1 MQAGF
6 KQPIL
11 QTPSLSGSRGPSQA
25 IGAATPQTMPANA
38 PPVHEAANVAAS
50 NGNGG
55 DVSPN
60 TKSRNIQEHYNKASS
75 VCGHIDDLVAAL
87 TELYE
92 DNAKWKQKYINAKKS
107 HFSKFF
113 GASSTMLIGN
123 TFREWKRWSFECE
136 SERKIVNL
144 QHDLEDQKKGYE
156 KQLAQLEDMHD
167 QRLGQLEQD
176 HKQAVTEMQDQIDA
190 KNAKAEKL
198 AKERDIVQKK
208 ADKIYK
214 VMQSLKGQLLD
225 CDDADPNVLEDMP
238 ARAVDVMDPNNNF
251 DFLKCRLHDLL
262 NQVDPKYVPPLG
274 PLSLMPPPHGG
285 APTAVSGTTY
295 QIPATPT
302 TQPKTLQAPALSM
315 SGMMLPPH

>member
-25 IGAATPQTMPANA
+25 IGAATPQIIMPANA
-38 PPVHEAANVAAS
+38 PPVHEAANVA
-50 NGNGG
+50 GNG

-60 TKSRNIQEHYNKASS
+60 TKTRNIQEHYNKASS

-176 HKQAVTEMQDQIDA
+176 HKQTAGEMQDQIDA

-198 AKERDIVQKK
+198 GKERDIVQKK
-208 ADKIYK
+208 GDKIYK

-225 CDDADPNVLEDMP
+225 CDECDPNVFEEMAPRSMDM
-238 ARAVDVMDPNNNF
+238 MDPNSNF
-251 DFLKCRLHDLL
+251 DFLKHRLHDLL

-274 PLSLMPPPHGG
+274 SLSLMPPPHVAGG
-285 APTAVSGTTY
+285 PAAVSGTTY
-295 QIPATPT
+295 QIHPATPT